1 MAVTSTTGTISSPGL
16 SSGLD
21 VDGIIQKLVA
31 LERQPI
37 TNLQTDAKKLSSKLS
52 SWGQVKSAMSTLRDA
67 ALAMNK
73 SDTWG
78 AKIATSGDN
87 SITVSA
93 DATAAAGSYSVE
105 VLNTASSQSLATN
118 KYFAS
123 DSAVVGTGT
132 LTIQMGTWNADQSA
146 FTADSSRAA
155 LNITIGSGENTLAG
169 IRDKINAAG
178 GQVTASIVTDSS
190 GSRLVLRGPS
200 GESNGFTVGVSGDS
214 TGTDTDADG
223 LSALAFNPASGVNS
237 MAQSQAAA
245 DAKVKINGLTV
256 TSKTNEITAVNG
268 VSIKVSQKTT
278 TPIGVSVDTDKES
291 ISKAITAFATAYTAV
306 ANLIKTQTAYNS
318 ETKVAGTLQGDATAR
333 TLQSQLRT
341 LVGSDSGASTVY
353 KRMSDIGLSVQ
364 ADGSLTV
371 NSSKLN
377 TALSSG
383 LAEVKKLFA
392 NSDVSNAAN
401 DGMSQRMRALADN
414 VLGAEGSVTTRSAG
428 IQSSIDRNNDR
439 QEELED
445 RVAKVEARLRA
456 QYTALDASL
465 AQLNSLSTYVT
476 QQLSVL
482 NNSSS

>member
-21 VDGIIQKLVA
+21 VDGIIEKLVA

-67 ALAMNK
+67 SLALNK
-73 SDTWG
+73 AETWG
-78 AKIATSGDN
+78 AKKATSADT

-93 DATAAAGSYSVE
+93 DATAASGSYSVE

-118 KYFAS
+118 KFFAS
-123 DSAVVGTGT
+123 DAAVVGQGT
-132 LTIQMGTWNADQSA
+132 LTIQMGAWNADQSA
-146 FTADSSRAA
+146 FTADGSRTP
-155 LNITIGSGENTLAG
+155 LSITIGAGENTLAG
-169 IRDKINAAG
+169 VRDKINAAG
-178 GQVTASIVTDSS
+178 GEVTASIVTDST

-200 GESNGFTVGVSGDS
+200 GESNGFTVGVSGDN

-223 LSALAFNPASGVNS
+223 LSALAFNPAASVNS

-256 TSKTNEITAVNG
+256 SSKTNDISAVNG
-268 VSIKVSQKTT
+268 VTIKVSQKTT
-278 TPIGVSVDTDKES
+278 TPVSIAVDTDKDA
-291 ISKAITAFATAYTAV
+291 ITKAITAFATAYSSV
-306 ANLIKTQTAYNS
+306 AGLIKTQTAYNS
-318 ETKVAGTLQGDATAR
+318 ETKVAGTLQGDSTAR
-333 TLQSQLRT
+333 TLQSQLRS
-341 LVGSDSGASTVY
+341 LVGGDSGASSVF
-353 KRMSDIGLSVQ
+353 KRLSDVGLSVQ

-371 NSSKLN
+371 DSSKLN

-383 LAEVKKLFA
+383 LSEVRKLFA
-392 NSDVSNAAN
+392 NSDVTNAAN

-428 IQSSIDRNNDR
+428 IQSSIDRNSDR
-439 QEELED
+439 QDELED

-476 QQLSVL
+476 QQLAVL
-482 NNSSS
+482 NKSSS